1 LSGQLGERRKIKMI
15 PAMSGDGKMQVIFP
29 KADAGDLKTQLDEWL
44 ARIICF
50 TLGLNPQAFVK
61 SMNRATSEQAQDTAE
76 AEGQQPVI
84 NWFEDVCNECIR
96 RLGYGD
102 DYEFAFRVRREQDGL
117 KQMQIDVGYL
127 AKGVWTV
134 NDVLRDLGMDIVDED
149 WADSHY
155 IDTPTGAIPF
165 PMVEEMTQANIDKIK
180 QPPAPKAAPGAGSTS
195 TTPGAEVATNPS
207 KQTAAIKKSLSEVIT
222 LVKAHHPEAKEAA
235 EKLETKL
242 TKKLKSL
249 QAEVEKK
256 IKEKA

>member
-1 LSGQLGERRKIKMI
+1 
-15 PAMSGDGKMQVIFP
+15 
-29 KADAGDLKTQLDEWL
+29 
-44 ARIICF
+44 
-50 TLGLNPQAFVK
+50 
-61 SMNRATSEQAQDTAE
+61 
-76 AEGQQPVI
+76 
-84 NWFEDVCNECIR
+84 
-96 RLGYGD
+96 
-102 DYEFAFRVRREQDGL
+102 
-117 KQMQIDVGYL
+117 
-127 AKGVWTV
+127 
-134 NDVLRDLGMDIVDED
+134 MDIVDED